1 MFSHLVAASYAQV
14 DAAFADKGRNIGSG
28 EEDERKWQIL
38 DEGDVESR
46 VAVELDV

>member
-1 MFSHLVAASYAQV
+1 MFSHLVAASYTQV
-14 DAAFADKGRNIGSG
+14 DAAFANKGGNIGSG
-28 EEDERKWQIL
+28 EEDECKRQVL